1 MDEVCQ
7 LLATTTSVYGS
18 ILKVDSIKKVC
29 KKLHRA
35 AAGSTTWVINVGND
49 RREILISMITDL
61 EGQLT
66 LKLMADGLTKRLC

>member
-1 MDEVCQ
+1 MDKVHQ

-35 AAGSTTWVINVGND
+35 AAGTATWAINVGND
-49 RREILISMITDL
+49 RREILISVITNS
-61 EGQLT
+61 EGLFA
-66 LKLMADGLTKRLC
+66 LKLMADGLMKRLC